1 MRQTNDQDQ
10 KFEVLPVVEGVFT
23 RPTGAVYDFYLNE
36 TIQSPS
42 QYVAWNHIIRSA
54 SERDTIYLHINC
66 YGGDVMT
73 SIQLMRSIAE
83 STAHVIASVE
93 GACMSAAT
101 FLFLIADSFEISE
114 HSIFMFHNYSGFSFG
129 KGNEM
134 RDKVN
139 HEEKW
144 NKHLLDSI
152 YLDFF
157 SPEEI
162 KEISNGKDFWMT
174 PSEVQKRLELRVKKW
189 GKKATTT
196 TTSSQKNINKNA

>member
-1 MRQTNDQDQ
+1 MRQVTDQDQ

-23 RPTGAVYDFYLNE
+23 RPSGVVYDFYLNE
-36 TIQSPS
+36 TIESPS

-54 SERDTIYLHINC
+54 AERDIIYLHINC

-73 SIQLMRSIAE
+73 AIQLMRSIAE
-83 STAHVIASVE
+83 SNAHVIASVE

-144 NKHLLDSI
+144 SKHLLDSI
-152 YLDFF
+152 YLDFL

-162 KEISNGKDFWMT
+162 TEISNGKDFWMT
-174 PSEVQKRLELRVKKW
+174 PKEVQKRLELRVKKW
-189 GKKATTT
+189 GKKTATTK
-196 TTSSQKNINKNA
+196 SSPKNTNKNA